1 MYSIL
6 IYVWVIKKS
15 LLMVKASMSC
25 HVSQYS
31 EIVKQLVDN
40 KTFISVNKDHLSVDL
55 AS

>member
-1 MYSIL
+1 
-6 IYVWVIKKS
+6 
-15 LLMVKASMSC
+15 MSC